1 MADLENR
8 DFFESQIDIRSR
20 LDEKIKN
27 QAFEELAA
35 GIGAAG
41 SFSAEFDESGELAD
55 RAVRLCLNYYGY
67 KAGKVPKSVSGM
79 EERLEYLCR
88 PCAVMH
94 RTVSLKDDWDKKV
107 FGPMLGKLKNGE
119 YAALIPEGF
128 GGYYYIDPFDGVK
141 KKITK
146 KNRELFEEEAEFFYR
161 SLPAGRLEKKDL
173 LRFMAGSLDSIDYI
187 YVFFAALAAAL
198 TGLLPPWANK
208 LGFGLVVPSGD
219 NSLIAPIA
227 ALLLG
232 VMVSAILINA
242 CRSLLMGR
250 VSIKMGV
257 YAESAVY
264 ARMMNLPATFF
275 RHYNSGDLAVRV
287 SSIRELAELL
297 TLAVAGSGLTCLL
310 SLIYLF
316 QIARYA
322 GILVV
327 PAFLTVFA
335 QMLFTII
342 AFAVTFRY
350 EREKTE
356 ANAELSGT
364 VTSMLAGIQ
373 KIKLAGAENRAFAK
387 WASKYSRYSRP
398 AYNRPA
404 LLQALPSII
413 TVTGILGT
421 VIFFILAAKSGIG
434 YDDYLAFNVAYG
446 QISAAILASAAIA
459 QNIVRIGPL
468 LNLVSPLLS
477 EAPEDSSDMP
487 IVETLKGSVE
497 LANVSFRYSENS
509 IYVLKDIS
517 FKVSPGEYVAITG
530 HSGCGKSTL
539 VRLLLGFEKPEK
551 GSIFFDSNNISSV
564 DVRSVRRHIGTVTQN
579 SRLFVGNILYN
590 IIISSPEASL
600 DDAWEAAELAGIAE
614 DIRQMP
620 MGMKTLISEGGSGL
634 SGGQRQRL
642 MIARAICKKPEVLIF
657 DEATSALDNI
667 TQKHVSDSLDALK
680 CTRIVVAHR
689 LSTIKNCDRILCLD
703 KGRIVEEGTYDELMA
718 KNGFFAE
725 LVSRQQ
731 LDKGLFYNE
740 V

>member
-1 MADLENR
+1 MTDLGNR

-20 LDEKIKN
+20 LDEKLKS
-27 QAFEELAA
+27 QAFEKLAA
-35 GIGAAG
+35 GIGAAC
-41 SFSAEFDESGELAD
+41 SFSLGANEGGKLAD
-55 RAVRLCLNYYGY
+55 RAVGLCLKYYGY
-67 KAGKVPKSVSGM
+67 KAGKVPKGVSRI
-79 EERLEYLCR
+79 EDRLEYLCR
-88 PCAVMH
+88 PFAVMH
-94 RTVSLKDDWDKKV
+94 RTVSLKDDWDKKT
-107 FGPMLGKLKNGE
+107 FGPMLGKLKNRG
-119 YAALIPEGF
+119 YAALIPAGS
-128 GGYYYIDPFDGVK
+128 GGYYYIDPFDGIK

-146 KNRELFEEEAEFFYR
+146 KNRELFEEEAVFFYR
-161 SLPAGRLEKKDL
+161 SLPSGSLKKKDL
-173 LRFMAGSLDSIDYI
+173 LRFMAGSLDAGDYI
-187 YVFFAALAAAL
+187 LVFLSALAVVL
-198 TGLLPPWANK
+198 TGLLLPWANK
-208 LGFGLVVPSGD
+208 LGFSLVVPSGD
-219 NSLIAPIA
+219 SSLIAPLA

-232 VMVSAILINA
+232 VMVSTVLINA
-242 CRSLLMGR
+242 CRNLLMGR

-264 ARMMNLPATFF
+264 ARVMNLPAAFF

-316 QIARYA
+316 QIVRFA

-335 QMLFTII
+335 QILFTFI
-342 AFAVTFRY
+342 ALAVTFRY
-350 EREKTE
+350 EKEKTE
-356 ANAELSGT
+356 ANAKLSGT
-364 VTSMLAGIQ
+364 VTSILTGIQ

-387 WASKYSRYSRP
+387 WASKYSAYSRP

-421 VIFFILAAKSGIG
+421 VWIFILSAKSGID
-434 YDDYLAFNVAYG
+434 YDDYMAFNVAYG
-446 QISAAILASAAIA
+446 QMSAAILASAATA
-459 QNIVRIGPL
+459 PNTLRIGPL
-468 LNLVSPLLS
+468 LDLAAPLLS
-477 EAPEDSSDMP
+477 EAPEDSSDLP
-487 IVETLKGSVE
+487 IVETLRGSVE
-497 LANVSFRYSENS
+497 LANVSFRYNENS
-509 IYVLKDIS
+509 PYVLKDIS
-517 FKVSPGEYVAITG
+517 FRVRPGEYVAITG

-564 DVRSVRRHIGTVTQN
+564 DVRSVRRHIGAVMQN

-590 IIISSPEASL
+590 IIISSPLATPE
-600 DDAWEAAELAGIAE
+600 DAWEAAELACIAE

-620 MGMKTLISEGGSGL
+620 MEMNTLISEGGSGL

-642 MIARAICKKPEVLIF
+642 LIARAICKKPEILIF

-689 LSTIKNCDRILCLD
+689 LSTIKNCDRIICLD
-703 KGRIVEEGTYDELMA
+703 EGRIVEEGTYDELME
-718 KNGFFAE
+718 KKGFFAE
-725 LVSRQQ
+725 IVSKQQ
-731 LDKGLFYNE
+731 LDK
-740 V
+740 

>member
-1 MADLENR
+1 MTDLGNR

-20 LDEKIKN
+20 LDEKLKS
-27 QAFEELAA
+27 QAFEKLAA
-35 GIGAAG
+35 GIGAAC
-41 SFSAEFDESGELAD
+41 SFSLGANEGGELAD
-55 RAVRLCLNYYGY
+55 RAVGLCLKYYGY
-67 KAGKVPKSVSGM
+67 KAGKVPKGVSGM

-88 PCAVMH
+88 PFAVMH
-94 RTVSLKDDWDKKV
+94 RTVRLKDDWDKKS
-107 FGPMLGKLKNGE
+107 FGPMLGKFKNGG
-119 YAALIPEGF
+119 YAALIPAGL
-128 GGYYYIDPFDGVK
+128 GGYYYIDPFEGIK

-161 SLPAGRLEKKDL
+161 SLPAGSLGKKDL
-173 LRFMAGSLDSIDYI
+173 LRFMAGSLDAGDYI
-187 YVFFAALAAAL
+187 LVFLSALAVVL

-208 LGFGLVVPSGD
+208 LGFSLVVPSGD
-219 NSLIAPIA
+219 SSLIAPLA

-232 VMVSAILINA
+232 VMVSTVLINA
-242 CRSLLMGR
+242 CRNLLMGR

-264 ARMMNLPATFF
+264 ARVMNLPAAFF

-316 QIARYA
+316 QIVRFA

-335 QMLFTII
+335 QILFTFI
-342 AFAVTFRY
+342 ALAVTFRY
-350 EREKTE
+350 EKEKTE
-356 ANAELSGT
+356 ANAKLSGT
-364 VTSMLAGIQ
+364 VTSILGGIQ

-387 WASKYSRYSRP
+387 WASKYSDYSRP

-421 VIFFILAAKSGIG
+421 VLIYILGTKSGIG
-434 YDDYLAFNVAYG
+434 YDDYMAFNVAYG
-446 QISAAILASAAIA
+446 QMSAAILASAAIV
-459 QNIVRIGPL
+459 QNTVSIGPL
-468 LNLVSPLLS
+468 LDLASPLLS
-477 EAPEDSSDMP
+477 ESPEDSSDLP
-487 IVETLKGSVE
+487 IVETLRGSVE
-497 LANVSFRYSENS
+497 LANVSFRYNENS
-509 IYVLKDIS
+509 PFVLNDIS
-517 FKVSPGEYVAITG
+517 FRVSPGEYVAITG

-539 VRLLLGFEKPEK
+539 VRLLLGFENPEK
-551 GSIFFDSNNISSV
+551 GSIFFDSHSTSSV
-564 DVRSVRRHIGTVTQN
+564 DMRSVRRHIGTVMQN

-590 IIISSPEASL
+590 IIISSPLSTM

-620 MGMKTLISEGGSGL
+620 MGMKTLVSEGGSGL

-642 MIARAICKKPEVLIF
+642 MIARAICKKPKILIF

-689 LSTIKNCDRILCLD
+689 LSTIKNCDRIICLD
-703 KGRIVEEGTYDELMA
+703 GGRIVEEGTYEELVE
-718 KNGFFAE
+718 KKGFFAE
-725 LVSRQQ
+725 LVSKQQ
-731 LDKGLFYNE
+731 LDK
-740 V
+740 

>member
-8 DFFESQIDIRSR
+8 DFFESQINIRSR
-20 LDEKIKN
+20 LDEKIKI
-27 QAFEELAA
+27 QAFEKLAT

-41 SFSAEFDESGELAD
+41 SFSAGFDESRELAD
-55 RAVRLCLNYYGY
+55 RSVGLCLKYYGY

-88 PCAVMH
+88 PYAVMH
-94 RTVSLKDDWDKKV
+94 RTVSLKDDWEKKV
-107 FGPMLGKLKNGE
+107 FGPMLGKLKNGG
-119 YAALIPEGF
+119 YAALIPADL
-128 GGYYYIDPFDGVK
+128 GGYYYIDPFDGIK
-141 KKITK
+141 KKVTK

-161 SLPAGRLEKKDL
+161 SLPAGRLGKKDL
-173 LRFMAGSLDSIDYI
+173 LRFMAGSLDTFDYI
-187 YVFFAALAAAL
+187 TVFLAALAAAL

-219 NSLIAPIA
+219 SSLIAPIA

-232 VMVSAILINA
+232 VMVSALLLNA

-250 VSIKMGV
+250 ISIKMGV

-264 ARMMNLPATFF
+264 ARTMNLPAPFF

-322 GILVV
+322 GILVT

-350 EREKTE
+350 EKEKTE

-404 LLQALPSII
+404 LLQALPAII

-421 VIFFILAAKSGIG
+421 ILFFNLGKKSGIG
-434 YDDYLAFNVAYG
+434 YDDYMAFNVAYG
-446 QISAAILASAAIA
+446 QMSAAILASAAIA
-459 QNIVRIGPL
+459 QKIVRIGPL
-468 LNLVSPLLS
+468 LDLVSPLLS
-477 EAPEDSSDMP
+477 EAPEDSSDLP

-509 IYVLKDIS
+509 SYVLKDIS

-539 VRLLLGFEKPEK
+539 VRLILGFEKPEK

-564 DVRSVRRHIGTVTQN
+564 DVRSVRRHIGTVMQN

-590 IIISSPEASL
+590 IVISSPQATLE
-600 DDAWEAAELAGIAE
+600 DAWEAAELAGIAE

-620 MGMKTLISEGGSGL
+620 MGMNTLISEGGSGL

-642 MIARAICKKPEVLIF
+642 MIARAICKKPEILIF

-689 LSTIKNCDRILCLD
+689 LSTIKNCDRIICLD
-703 KGRIVEEGTYDELMA
+703 EGRIVEEGTYDELME
-718 KNGFFAE
+718 KKGFFAE
-725 LVSRQQ
+725 FVSKQQ
-731 LDKGLFYNE
+731 LDKLG
-740 V
+740 VD